1 MKNLVLVS
9 LFAATLAACGG
20 GGSSAP
26 PAAAAPTPAI
36 DSTTPAGPAPAPAPA
51 PATALQLAQTFLAG
65 YDASNATAVPTTGA
79 ANNAFNDGCFLGDG
93 YTKPLAIATFDVDA
107 VQSAQS
113 NKYRIGTTRTNVQ
126 ILADRVT
133 TNTDGSGRRELD
145 IQYVVNYAD
154 GTVDTVNKQTLIT
167 GSSFGSAMVGT
178 AKCTTPDNNT
188 NLRFYGNRSIV
199 DADVRAYNTRNQRN
213 SLATGAALAVPVD
226 YSKYIQ
232 FRIADPANV
241 AKYVVITGPG
251 LPASGVKMV
260 SPIVQRDDPLFAGK
274 RGNFVDWKSTDT
286 FRYCRSDATTGTVAG
301 NTADCVTYGAA
312 GNNYGVFNTTAALV
326 DSGFSTSW
334 VAGGVYTIAVYNDL
348 GWTTVNGQ
356 ATQTPIATYSRTLG
370 ALPYSAVA
378 LAGTG
383 VTTDL
388 YPRVTSSLTSAQVA
402 AVINSKASSTTNL
415 SWNALGVLPDASK
428 FGWGDIYAFVS
439 GRATATL
446 ATYPASRQ
454 VVASYPAS
462 GATSATAYV
471 IPAAPSVLVTPT
483 YGEFAIELSNRNGNR
498 ITSLVTFE

>member
-1 MKNLVLVS
+1 MKNFALVS

-20 GGSSAP
+20 GGSS
-26 PAAAAPTPAI
+26 
-36 DSTTPAGPAPAPAPA
+36 SPAPAPA
-51 PATALQLAQTFLAG
+51 PATALQLAQTFLAA
-65 YDASNATAVPTTGA
+65 YDASFATAAPATGA

-93 YTKPLAIATFDVDA
+93 YTKPLAITTFDADPAQA
-107 VQSAQS
+107 VQS
-113 NKYRIGTTRTNVQ
+113 NKYRIGATRTNVQ
-126 ILADRVT
+126 VLADRVT

-145 IQYVVNYAD
+145 IQYQVNYAD
-154 GTVDTVNKQTLIT
+154 GTVDAVNKQTLIT

-213 SLATGAALAVPVD
+213 SLATGVPLAIPVD

-241 AKYVVITGPG
+241 AKYVVVTGPG

-286 FRYCRSDATTGTVAG
+286 FRFCRSDATTGNVTG
-301 NTADCVTYGAA
+301 ITADCVTYGAQ
-312 GNNYGVFNTTAALV
+312 GNNYGTFNTTAALL
-326 DSGFSTSW
+326 DSGFNPGF
-334 VAGGVYTIAVYNDL
+334 VAGGVYNVAVYNDA

-356 ATQTPIATYSRTLG
+356 ATQTPIATYTRTLD

-383 VTTDL
+383 VASDL
-388 YPRVTSSLTSAQVA
+388 YPRITSSLTTAQVA
-402 AVINSKASSTTNL
+402 AVINSKVSSTTNL
-415 SWNALGVLPDASK
+415 SWNALGTMPDGTK
-428 FGWGDIYAFVS
+428 FGWGDIYAFEQ
-439 GRATATL
+439 GRATATT
-446 ATYPASRQ
+446 ATWPASRQ
-454 VVASYPAS
+454 IAVSYPAT
-462 GATSATAYV
+462 GATSVTGFV
-471 IPAAPSVLVTPT
+471 IPAGSGALVTPT
-483 YGEFAIELSNRNGNR
+483 YGEFAIELSNRNSNR
-498 ITSLVTFE
+498 ITSFVTFE